1 MLLVHGDQDGEHDP
15 LQRRVSLGCV
25 LTPAALRVP
34 EVVPVK
40 QSRAMAA
47 KLQSL
52 GHTPVLLEAP
62 GSPHFAMNGPE
73 PFPEQWCAHAVG
85 RRLPLRLRLRIVLC
99 CADSAPRPEE
109 FEAEGATKRFVYEE
123 EVMAFLRQHLELQEA
138 GGGGGST
145 AL

>member
-1 MLLVHGDQDGEHDP
+1 MLLVHGDQDGERDH
-15 LQRRVSLGCV
+15 LQRRVSLGRVLTV
-25 LTPAALRVP
+25 LTPMALRVP

-73 PFPEQWCAHAVG
+73 PFPEQWCALLRILVVSDCCESVHAG
-85 RRLPLRLRLRIVLC
+85 RR
-99 CADSAPRPEE
+99 DSPSC
-109 FEAEGATKRFVYEE
+109 KVVWVYPCE
-123 EVMAFLRQHLELQEA
+123 
-138 GGGGGST
+138 
-145 AL
+145 